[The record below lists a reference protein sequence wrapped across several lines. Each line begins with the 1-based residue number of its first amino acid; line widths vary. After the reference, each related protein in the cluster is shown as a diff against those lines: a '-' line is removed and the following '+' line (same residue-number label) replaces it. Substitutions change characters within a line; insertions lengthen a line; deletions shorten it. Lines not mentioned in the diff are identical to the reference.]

1 MNKVQKFRSKID
13 NFFGWVKVTEL
24 VELDNID
31 VSEDPVRPE
40 LDVEW
45 RTSYGRKIYGL
56 KYQDEIEG
64 VICIA
69 YTNDVPSS
77 VKELDLMS
85 QNAHLQNNS
94 DTAVAYTVWSRKR
107 GAGKEIIGKIGDM
120 IKANDNITT
129 LVTLSPLTPMAT
141 HFHIRNGAK
150 QFAINN
156 TTQNFKYDLKKSQHY
171 YKKEQTDE

>member
-1 MNKVQKFRSKID
+1 MSKVQKFRSKID

-24 VELDNID
+24 VELDEID

-40 LDVEW
+40 LDVKW

-56 KYQDEIEG
+56 KYKDEIEG

-107 GAGKEIIGKIGDM
+107 GAGKEIIGKIGEM
-120 IKANDNITT
+120 MKSSDNITT

-150 QFAINN
+150 QFAINS
-156 TTQNFKYDLKKSQHY
+156 TTQNFKYDLVKK
-171 YKKEQTDE
+171 

>member
-1 MNKVQKFRSKID
+1 MSKINKFKSKID

-24 VELDNID
+24 VELENID

-56 KYQDEIEG
+56 KYKDEIEG
-64 VICIA
+64 IICIA

-120 IKANDNITT
+120 MKASDNITT

-156 TTQNFKYDLKKSQHY
+156 TTQNFKYDLKKS
-171 YKKEQTDE
+171 

>member
-1 MNKVQKFRSKID
+1 MPSRVEKFKTKLD
-13 NFFGWVKVTEL
+13 NFFKWVKVTEL
-24 VELDNID
+24 VELEDID

-56 KYQDEIEG
+56 KYEDEIEG
-64 VICIA
+64 IICIA

-85 QNAHLQNNS
+85 QNAYFKKDA
-94 DTAVAYTVWSRKR
+94 DTAIAYTVWSRKR
-107 GAGKEIIGKIGDM
+107 GAGKEIIGKIGEMMRQNPD
-120 IKANDNITT
+120 ISK

-150 QFAINN
+150 QIGINN
-156 TTQNFKYDLKKSQHY
+156 TTQNFE
-171 YKKEQTDE
+171 YKVSE

>member
-1 MNKVQKFRSKID
+1 MPSRVEKFKTKLD
-13 NFFGWVKVTEL
+13 NFFKWVKVTEL

-56 KYQDEIEG
+56 KYEDDIEG
-64 VICIA
+64 IICIA
-69 YTNDVPSS
+69 STNDVPTS

-85 QNAHLQNNS
+85 QNAHFKKDA
-94 DTAVAYTVWSRKR
+94 DTAIAYTVWSRKR
-107 GAGKEIIGKIGDM
+107 GAGKEIIGKVGEMMRQNPDIS
-120 IKANDNITT
+120 K

-150 QFAINN
+150 QIGINN
-156 TTQNFKYDLKKSQHY
+156 TTQNFEYRLA
-171 YKKEQTDE
+171 E

>member
-1 MNKVQKFRSKID
+1 MSKVQKFRSKID

-56 KYQDEIEG
+56 KYKDEIEG

-107 GAGKEIIGKIGDM
+107 GAGKEIIGKIGEM
-120 IKANDNITT
+120 MKSSDNITT

-150 QFAINN
+150 QFAINS
-156 TTQNFKYDLKKSQHY
+156 TTQNFKYDLVKK
-171 YKKEQTDE
+171 

>member
-1 MNKVQKFRSKID
+1 MSKINKFKSKID

-24 VELDNID
+24 VELENID

-56 KYQDEIEG
+56 KYKDDIEG

-120 IKANDNITT
+120 MKASDNITT

-156 TTQNFKYDLKKSQHY
+156 TTQNFKYDLKKS
-171 YKKEQTDE
+171 

>member
-1 MNKVQKFRSKID
+1 MSKINKFKSKID

-24 VELDNID
+24 VELENID

-56 KYQDEIEG
+56 KYNEEIEG
-64 VICIA
+64 IICIA

-120 IKANDNITT
+120 MKASDNITT

-156 TTQNFKYDLKKSQHY
+156 TTQNFKYDLKKS
-171 YKKEQTDE
+171 

>member
-1 MNKVQKFRSKID
+1 MPSRVEKFKTKLD
-13 NFFGWVKVTEL
+13 NFFKWVKVTEL
-24 VELDNID
+24 VELEDID

-56 KYQDEIEG
+56 KYEDEIEG
-64 VICIA
+64 IICIA

-85 QNAHLQNNS
+85 QNAYFKKDA
-94 DTAVAYTVWSRKR
+94 DTAIAYTVWSRKR
-107 GAGKEIIGKIGDM
+107 GAGKEIIGKIGEIMRQNPD
-120 IKANDNITT
+120 ISK

-150 QFAINN
+150 QIGINN
-156 TTQNFKYDLKKSQHY
+156 TTQNFE
-171 YKKEQTDE
+171 YKVSE